1 KLRPVTYTLDVHGIE
16 NFFDEKYG
24 KQERGEWRGKYDK
37 ERVRQTG
44 FIAQEVEDAAKGSGF
59 EFSGVDSPDNDK
71 DFYGLRYA
79 EFVVPLV
86 KATQEQQQIIED
98 QNAEIEKLESEVDAL
113 KAEMQQIRE
122 ALQIGTKK

>member
-1 KLRPVTYTLDVHGIE
+1 
-16 NFFDEKYG
+16 
-24 KQERGEWRGKYDK
+24 
-37 ERVRQTG
+37 
-44 FIAQEVEDAAKGSGF
+44 
-59 EFSGVDSPDNDK
+59 SGVDSPDNDK